1 MAMELKKR
9 QRGIVLIDVLVSM
22 VLLLV
27 ALLSILPLFV
37 RSLQTNASAFDYTS
51 VNEMARDK
59 LEQLMN
65 VAISDPMLLVP
76 AGQTSVAFPN
86 DLPTHV
92 DPRTAAPSVKVSDPK
107 YPYLR
112 TWVVELLDVDDANN
126 LLPVGSGS
134 PYRVK
139 RISVT
144 VSSSRQNLPGLRL
157 ATVSSLRRNPSPATN
172 LQ

>member
-1 MAMELKKR
+1 MAVELKRR
-9 QRGIVLIDVLVSM
+9 QRGLILIDVLVSM

-27 ALLSILPLFV
+27 ALLSILPIFI
-37 RSLQTNASAFDYTS
+37 RSLRTNASAFDYTS

-65 VAISDPMLLVP
+65 VAISDPMLRVP
-76 AGQTSVAFPN
+76 AGQTSAAFPN
-86 DLPTHV
+86 DLPTHT
-92 DPRTAAPSVKVSDPK
+92 DPRTGNPSTTATDPA

-126 LLPVGSGS
+126 LLSVGSGS
-134 PYRVK
+134 PYKVK

-144 VSSSRQNLPGLRL
+144 VSSARKNLPGVRL
-157 ATVSSLRRNPSPATN
+157 TTVSSLRRNPNPAN
-172 LQ
+172 NVQ

>member
-1 MAMELKKR
+1 MAMELRR
-9 QRGIVLIDVLVSM
+9 QRGVVLIDVLVSM

-27 ALLSILPLFV
+27 ALLSILPIFI
-37 RSLQTNASAFDYTS
+37 RSLRTNASAFDYTN

-65 VAISDPMLLVP
+65 VAISDPTLLVP
-76 AGQTSVAFPN
+76 AGQTSATFPN
-86 DLPTHV
+86 DLPTHT
-92 DPRTAAPSVKVSDPK
+92 DPRTGAPSTKPADPA

-126 LLPVGSGS
+126 LLPVAAGS

-144 VSSSRQNLPGLRL
+144 VSSSRNNLPGVRL
-157 ATVSSLRRNPSPATN
+157 ATVSSLRRNPNPANN

>member
-1 MAMELKKR
+1 MELKR
-9 QRGIVLIDVLVSM
+9 QRGLVLIDVLVSM

-27 ALLSILPLFV
+27 ALLSILPLFI
-37 RSLQTNASAFDYTS
+37 RSLRTNASAYDYTS

-65 VAISDPMLLVP
+65 VAISDPMLQVP
-76 AGQTSVAFPN
+76 AGQTSASFPN
-86 DLPTHV
+86 DLPAHI
-92 DPRTAAPSVKVSDPK
+92 DPRTGAPSTKPADPV

-112 TWVVELLDVDDANN
+112 TWVVELLDVDDANS
-126 LLPVGSGS
+126 LLPVSSGT

-144 VSSSRQNLPGLRL
+144 VSSSRQNLPGIRL

>member
-1 MAMELKKR
+1 MELKR
-9 QRGIVLIDVLVSM
+9 QRGVVLIDVLVSM

-27 ALLSILPLFV
+27 ALLSILPIFI
-37 RSLQTNASAFDYTS
+37 RSLRTNASAFDYTS

-59 LEQLMN
+59 LEQLMD
-65 VAISDPMLLVP
+65 VAISDPTLLVP
-76 AGQTSVAFPN
+76 AGQTSATFPN
-86 DLPTHV
+86 DLPTHT
-92 DPRTAAPSVKVSDPK
+92 DPHSGAPSTKATDPV

-144 VSSSRQNLPGLRL
+144 VSSSRRNLPGVRL
-157 ATVSSLRRNPSPATN
+157 ATVSSLRRNPNPAN
-172 LQ
+172 NFQ